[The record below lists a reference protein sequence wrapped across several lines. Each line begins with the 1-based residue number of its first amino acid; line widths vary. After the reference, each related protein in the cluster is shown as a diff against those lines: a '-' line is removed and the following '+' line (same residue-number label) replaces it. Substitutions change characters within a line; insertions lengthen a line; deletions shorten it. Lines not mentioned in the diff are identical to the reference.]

1 MLKKIVIILILIS
14 SYMFSSEV
22 RLKEIARIE
31 GVRSNQL
38 IGMGL
43 VIGLNGTGDSGGIT
57 PQMLSSLYRYFGTE
71 AATNQISSK
80 NVAAVMVTAE
90 LPPFKKIGDTI
101 DVKVSSIN
109 DAKSLKGGVLL
120 QTFLLAGNKD
130 IYANAQGSITR
141 VESDSNLVNG
151 FLVSGATVEREL
163 EIPLEYKD
171 KITLVLNTPDFTT
184 ASRVVDEINKRY
196 NYDTAKAVDASKIE
210 IKKPFSFADDIVSFI
225 SAIENLRVNPDR
237 KSIIVIN
244 ERTGTIVL
252 GDDIRVSPV
261 AISHGELTISINSEL
276 GGNIKKDNATDK
288 KATDE
293 KGSVVNFK
301 GTTVE
306 DVVKMLNTIGAT
318 PSDIISILQALKSS
332 GSIDA
337 EIRTM

>member
-14 SYMFSSEV
+14 SYIFSSEV

-318 PSDIISILQALKSS
+318 PSNIISILQALKSS